1 MDYSVKNIKT
11 FHGHDGGCWEAT
23 LYNPKGKR
31 VAIVTEDGW
40 GGGLQFHW
48 LNFAHK
54 NNANADSIALDVFCK
69 TLPQWELYDGEMTD
83 TDADVYL
90 GGLVEAKLVEKE
102 VKKMLKKVAIFDD
115 GKIFTYK
122 IPASDLD
129 RAMPVILKQ
138 RPTAVFLNSLGL
150 SEAVEIY
157 QQAA

>member
-1 MDYSVKNIKT
+1 M
-11 FHGHDGGCWEAT
+11 
-23 LYNPKGKR
+23 
-31 VAIVTEDGW
+31 
-40 GGGLQFHW
+40 
-48 LNFAHK
+48 
-54 NNANADSIALDVFCK
+54 
-69 TLPQWELYDGEMTD
+69 
-83 TDADVYL
+83 
-90 GGLVEAKLVEKE
+90 EKE